1 MRQNLYDTPH
11 LTWVRAERYCE
22 LSGEPLSTIR
32 NRVSQGIWVQNL
44 HFKRIT
50 ERALVVNLDAITDWF
65 NHQPHFTTHREKC
78 EG

>member
-1 MRQNLYDTPH
+1 MRQNFNDMPR

-22 LSGEPLSTIR
+22 LSGEPLNTIR
-32 NRVSQGIWVQNL
+32 NRVSHGIWIPNL

-50 ERALVVNLDAITDWF
+50 ERALLVNLDAITDWF

>member
-65 NHQPHFTTHREKC
+65 NHQPHFTTRHEMRE
-78 EG
+78 G

>member
-1 MRQNLYDTPH
+1 MRQNLNDMPR

-22 LSGEPLSTIR
+22 LSGEPLNTIR
-32 NRVSQGIWVQNL
+32 NRVSHGIWIPNL

-50 ERALVVNLDAITDWF
+50 ERALLVNLDAITDWF